1 MVRAAER
8 EEAATEETAEPAAIT
23 GETAEP
29 AAAESEAA
37 IREETV
43 ETTATVPEETTIPA
57 VTERATADQ
66 AVQAGKAAV
75 PEQAVNR
82 MAAIPVKI
90 PIKTEL
96 PERILQET
104 AETMRM
110 PEPARREAGKKMRQ
124 ERAERT
130 AKCFSLPD

>member
-1 MVRAAER
+1 MYLSAEGKFLWESR
-8 EEAATEETAEPAAIT
+8 NDLQEIRDSYAAAIT

-29 AAAESEAA
+29 EAA
-37 IREETV
+37 IREETAATEETV

-66 AVQAGKAAV
+66 AEQAGKAAV

-96 PERILQET
+96 PERIL
-104 AETMRM
+104 
-110 PEPARREAGKKMRQ
+110 
-124 ERAERT
+124 
-130 AKCFSLPD
+130 

>member
-1 MVRAAER
+1 M
-8 EEAATEETAEPAAIT
+8 
-23 GETAEP
+23 
-29 AAAESEAA
+29 
-37 IREETV
+37 TV
-43 ETTATVPEETTIPA
+43 TVPEETTIPA

-66 AVQAGKAAV
+66 AV
-75 PEQAVNR
+75 NR

-96 PERILQET
+96 PEGIPQET

-110 PEPARREAGKKMRQ
+110 PETVRREARKKMRQ